1 MGHQGTL
8 GIVTEATLELV
19 PRPEAEFAA
28 FAFDDFLN
36 AHRTVYGIVTSG
48 IATLA
53 GTVLFDEKKIEY
65 LRRDDEAFIPM
76 PPWVNSIVATALY
89 GRRRRCARR
98 RSC

>member
-28 FAFDDFLN
+28 FFAFNDFGN

-53 GTVLFDEKKIEY
+53 GTVLFDEKKIE
-65 LRRDDEAFIPM
+65 
-76 PPWVNSIVATALY
+76 
-89 GRRRRCARR
+89 
-98 RSC
+98 